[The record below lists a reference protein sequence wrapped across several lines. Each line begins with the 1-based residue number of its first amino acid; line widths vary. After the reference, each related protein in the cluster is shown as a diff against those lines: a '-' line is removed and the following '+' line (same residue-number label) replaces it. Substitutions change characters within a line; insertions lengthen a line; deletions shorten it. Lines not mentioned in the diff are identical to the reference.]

1 MSIKPQKRFSLFRQI
16 FLTLLL
22 ILSLTSI
29 TFVIT
34 AVLQSKKT
42 VLYYNKLRFFRKEE
56 RVRTAIDYAI
66 SLYQYNIDEYNF
78 AKVLTPKM
86 YELKEAEETKTRLYD
101 LDGNL
106 IFDIN
111 GISEQK
117 NRKKITINE
126 SILIQLAKKPLG
138 QSLIIKYNPIA
149 RSSFCYIRNGK
160 NETVGIVEISDII
173 DNHFLKTERNN
184 IIKHI
189 VFIFF
194 IVFTLSSVL
203 LYFFSKNISDRI
215 TSIAERIKATDINS
229 TLETIDYK
237 RKDELWD
244 IVNSYNNMVMRLKES
259 TQTLAKIEREEAW
272 KRMARQVAH
281 EIKNPLTPMKLSIQ
295 SFQRRFDV
303 KDPKATDKMN
313 NLCNSLLQQ
322 IDTLSNITNAFMDFA
337 KMPTR
342 KDEEFNVIPVIKNSL
357 EIFDDQYIQFSYNK
371 NYIPL
376 KMDKSQLDRVM
387 NNLVKNAF
395 QATPSDR
402 APEIEVQVT
411 EQPGEVIITIKDNGS
426 GIPPNLQ
433 EKIFE
438 PKFTTKNSGMGL
450 GLAMVKKILT
460 DYNATISVSSVPNE
474 GATFTIKKKI

>member
-1 MSIKPQKRFSLFRQI
+1 MSIKPLKRFSLFRQI

-22 ILSLTSI
+22 ILSLTSV

-34 AVLQSKKT
+34 AILQSKKT
-42 VLYYNKLRFFRKEE
+42 VLHYNKLRFFRKEE

-66 SLYQYNIDEYNF
+66 RLYQYNIDKYNF

-86 YELKEAEETKTRLYD
+86 YELKEAEETEIRLYD
-101 LDGNL
+101 LYGNL
-106 IFDIN
+106 VCDIN
-111 GISEQK
+111 GVPEKK
-117 NRKKITINE
+117 NRKKITIND
-126 SILIQLAKKPLG
+126 SVLIQLAKKPLG
-138 QSLIIKYNPIA
+138 QSLIIKYDPIT

-160 NETVGIVEISDII
+160 NETVGIIEISDII
-173 DNHFLKTERNN
+173 DNHFLKIERNN

-189 VFIFF
+189 IFIFF

-203 LYFFSKNISDRI
+203 VYFFSKNISARI
-215 TSIAERIKATDINS
+215 TSISEKIKATDINS

-244 IVNSYNNMVMRLKES
+244 IVNSYNNMVIRLRES

-357 EIFDDQYIQFSYNK
+357 EIFDDKYIKFTYNK
-371 NYIPL
+371 DYIPL
-376 KMDKSQLDRVM
+376 KMDKSKLDRVM

-395 QATPSDR
+395 QAIPSDR
-402 APEIEVQVT
+402 EPEIQVQLI
-411 EQPGEVIITIKDNGS
+411 EQPGEVLIIIKDNGS

-450 GLAMVKKILT
+450 GLAIVKKILT
-460 DYNATISVSSVPNE
+460 DYNATISVSSVPDE